1 MAPEKENDPI
11 DIVEHAPDNGDLKDA
26 VLDAALQGQAMTGYE
41 TLTPWETVKA
51 FKISSLACFAAAFS
65 AATDGYQVG

>member
-1 MAPEKENDPI
+1 MATEKQNDPTEAI
-11 DIVEHAPDNGDLKDA
+11 EHVPDSGNLKDA
-26 VLDAALQGQAMTGYE
+26 VLDAALMGQARTGYE
-41 TLTPWETVKA
+41 TLTPWETVKT